1 MEVRIE
7 WSRQGRVH
15 WEQHWLDEF
24 GPIRSRIPDLSDHL
38 GFVNFDL
45 RQNGHCEVTPDGDG
59 LLWLELPELEYA
71 ARQMVWDHF
80 RIPGLC
86 RTNYREPLPGL
97 RAMLGCQSLLGN
109 HGFTMVP
116 SAYPGLRG
124 GKEEVFS
131 SVSRQE
137 GAYIYSAAIGL
148 IEAGMKDVRPPS
160 FETNDGQLS

>member
-1 MEVRIE
+1 MPHVLAVKMSGFTVRVTGFHADRHNI
-7 WSRQGRVH
+7 
-15 WEQHWLDEF
+15 
-24 GPIRSRIPDLSDHL
+24 DLT
-38 GFVNFDL
+38 
-45 RQNGHCEVTPDGDG
+45 VTHT
-59 LLWLELPELEYA
+59 A
-71 ARQMVWDHF
+71 F
-80 RIPGLC
+80 
-86 RTNYREPLPGL
+86 
-97 RAMLGCQSLLGN
+97 GN